1 MPTTQSAQHVALGDA
16 LREIRN
22 ERGIS
27 QEELAYRAGLHRNY
41 VGACERGEINL
52 SFRVLLQ
59 FSAGL
64 AVSLSE
70 IVARYEH
77 IQRMGEQAV
86 GGEERDGQRPR
97 QAPP

>member
-1 MPTTQSAQHVALGDA
+1 MPTIQSAQHLALGDA

-22 ERGIS
+22 ERDIS

-59 FSAGL
+59 FSDGL

-70 IVARYEH
+70 IIARYER

-86 GGEERDGQRPR
+86 GGEERD
-97 QAPP
+97 

>member
-1 MPTTQSAQHVALGDA
+1 VPTTQSAQHVALGDA

-59 FSAGL
+59 FTEGL

-70 IVARYEH
+70 IVAHYER
-77 IQRMGEQAV
+77 IQRPSEQPSGA
-86 GGEERDGQRPR
+86 ERC
-97 QAPP
+97 